1 MEGAGGATS
10 GKLAF
15 ALSGGG
21 ARAAYQTGVLCHIG
35 ERLPKLR
42 IPLLTGVS
50 AGGINVGFLAS
61 YRGDFRQATRAL
73 KRRWLSLTTEEVLR
87 TDPGS
92 ILKVGLRLGGSIF
105 SGGVGFSPRF
115 RSLADT
121 APLRDFIG
129 RNLAVGAIRERIEAG
144 HVEAVGLTAMSY
156 QTGRAVLFMQGESN
170 ARPRPASA
178 HYRLVRTDISV
189 DHILASASIPLFF
202 PAVKLG
208 QQYYGDGSFRSA
220 APLAP
225 AVHMGANR
233 IFTISARYRRSEL
246 EARRPDTTGYPS
258 PARVLGLLLNSVFL
272 DTLDWDAAALRRI
285 NHLIERLPPETAE
298 RQGLRHV
305 GLLILRPSRDIG
317 KLAREFEIELPPSLR
332 FLVRGLGAPKAKNA
346 DFLSYLL
353 FESEYIR
360 ALVELGEADAEA
372 NWDRIEAFLT
382 RSRRDAAEAEPAA
395 T

>member
-1 MEGAGGATS
+1 MTEGPGNGGGGRAE

-35 ERLPKLR
+35 ERLPGLR

-50 AGGINVGFLAS
+50 AGAINVGFLAS
-61 YRGDFRQATRAL
+61 YRGDLGQATRAL

-87 TDPGS
+87 TNPAS
-92 ILKVGLRLGGSIF
+92 FLKIGLRLGGSLL
-105 SGGVGFSPRF
+105 GGGIGVTQQF
-115 RSLADT
+115 RSLVDT
-121 APLRDFIG
+121 TPLREFIERTLVMGAIG
-129 RNLAVGAIRERIEAG
+129 RRIEAG
-144 HVEAVGLTAMSY
+144 YLEAVGLTAMSY
-156 QTGRAVLFMQGESN
+156 QTGRAVLFVQGESA
-170 ARPRPASA
+170 ARPRPASS

-189 DHILASASIPLFF
+189 DHILASASIPLVF

-225 AVHMGANR
+225 AIHMGADR

-246 EARRPDTTGYPS
+246 EARRPDTTGYPP

-285 NHLIERLPPETAE
+285 NHLIESLPPEMAE

-305 GLLILRPSRDIG
+305 DLLILRPSRDIG
-317 KLAREFEIELPPSLR
+317 RLARDFEIELPPSLR
-332 FLVRGLGAPKAKNA
+332 FLVRGLGTPGVRNA

-360 ALVELGEADAEA
+360 ALVQLGEADAEA
-372 NWDRIEAFLT
+372 NWDRIAAFLT
-382 RSRRDAAEAEPAA
+382 
-395 T
+395 

>member
-1 MEGAGGATS
+1 MTEGPGGDAGGAVE

-35 ERLPKLR
+35 ERLPRLR

-50 AGGINVGFLAS
+50 AGAINVGFLAS

-73 KRRWLSLTTEEVLR
+73 RRRWLSLTSEEVLR
-87 TDPGS
+87 TNPTS
-92 ILKVGLRLGGSIF
+92 LLKVGVRLGGSLLGGG
-105 SGGVGFSPRF
+105 SGLSPEF
-115 RSLADT
+115 RSLVDT
-121 APLRDFIG
+121 APLRSFIE
-129 RNLAVGAIRERIEAG
+129 RNLVMGAIGERIGAGFIEAI
-144 HVEAVGLTAMSY
+144 GLTAMSY
-156 QTGRAVLFMQGESN
+156 QTGRAVLFVQGESLS
-170 ARPRPASA
+170 RPGPSSS

-189 DHILASASIPLFF
+189 DHILASASIPLLF

-208 QQYYGDGSFRSA
+208 QQYYGDGSFRTA

-225 AVHMGANR
+225 AIHLGADR
-233 IFTISARYRRSEL
+233 IFTISARYRRSAL
-246 EARRPDTTGYPS
+246 EARQPDTTRYPP

-285 NHLIERLPPETAE
+285 NHLVDNLPPEVTE

-305 GLLILRPSRDIG
+305 DLLILRPSRDIG
-317 KLAREFEIELPPSLR
+317 RLAREFEIELPRALR
-332 FLVRGLGAPKAKNA
+332 FLVRGLGTQGIRNA

-360 ALVELGEADAEA
+360 ALVELGEADAET

-382 RSRRDAAEAEPAA
+382 
-395 T
+395 

>member
-1 MEGAGGATS
+1 MTGTPGLGEGGATQ

-21 ARAAYQTGVLCHIG
+21 ARAAYQTGVLSHIG
-35 ERLPKLR
+35 ERLPRLR
-42 IPLLTGVS
+42 VPYLTGVS
-50 AGGINVGFLAS
+50 AGAINVGFLAS
-61 YRGDFRQATRAL
+61 YRGDLREATRAL
-73 KRRWLSLTTEEVLR
+73 KRRWLSLTSEEVLR

-92 ILKVGLRLGGSIF
+92 LLKVGLRVGGSLLG
-105 SGGVGFSPRF
+105 GGVGFSPRF
-115 RSLADT
+115 RSLVDT
-121 APLRDFIG
+121 APLREFIA
-129 RNLAVGAIRERIEAG
+129 RNIAVGAIGERIEAG
-144 HVEAVGLTAMSY
+144 FIEAVGLTAMSY
-156 QTGRAVLFMQGESN
+156 QTGRAVLFVQGESG
-170 ARPRPASA
+170 ARPRRASA
-178 HYRLVRTDISV
+178 HYRLVRTKISV
-189 DHILASASIPLFF
+189 DHVLASASIPLVF

-225 AVHMGANR
+225 AIHMGASR

-246 EARRPDTTGYPS
+246 EARQPDTTGYPP

-285 NHLIERLPPETAE
+285 NHLIDRLPPDASE
-298 RQGLRHV
+298 RQSLRRI

-332 FLVRGLGAPKAKNA
+332 FLVRGLGTQGAKNA

-382 RSRRDAAEAEPAA
+382 
-395 T
+395 

>member
-1 MEGAGGATS
+1 MTGGPGGGRAGAAER
-10 GKLAF
+10 KLAF

-35 ERLPKLR
+35 ARLPNLR

-50 AGGINVGFLAS
+50 AGAINVGFLAS
-61 YRGDFRQATRAL
+61 YRGDLGQATRAL

-87 TDPGS
+87 TNPTS
-92 ILKVGLRLGGSIF
+92 LLKVGVRLGGSLL
-105 SGGVGFSPRF
+105 GGGIGVTQQF
-115 RSLADT
+115 RSLVDT
-121 APLRDFIG
+121 APLREFIE
-129 RNLAVGAIRERIEAG
+129 RNLIVGAIGKRIEAG
-144 HVEAVGLTAMSY
+144 YLDAVGLTAMSY
-156 QTGRAVLFMQGESN
+156 QTGRAVLFVQGESSV
-170 ARPRPASA
+170 RPRPASA
-178 HYRLVRTDISV
+178 HYRLVRTHISV
-189 DHILASASIPLFF
+189 DHILASASIPLVF

-225 AVHMGANR
+225 AIHMGADR

-246 EARRPDTTGYPS
+246 EARRPDTTGYPP

-285 NHLIERLPPETAE
+285 NHLIESLPPEMAE

-305 GLLILRPSRDIG
+305 DLLILRPSRDIG
-317 KLAREFEIELPPSLR
+317 RLARDFEIELPPSLR
-332 FLVRGLGAPKAKNA
+332 FLVRGLGTPGVRNA

-360 ALVELGEADAEA
+360 ALVQLGEADAEA

-382 RSRRDAAEAEPAA
+382 
-395 T
+395 

>member
-1 MEGAGGATS
+1 MTGEAGVGASGAAR

-21 ARAAYQTGVLCHIG
+21 ARAAYQTGVLSYIG
-35 ERLPKLR
+35 GRLPGLR

-50 AGGINVGFLAS
+50 AGAINVGFLAS
-61 YRGDFRQATRAL
+61 YDGDLRRATRAL

-87 TDPGS
+87 TNPTSFLRAG
-92 ILKVGLRLGGSIF
+92 IRLGGSLL
-105 SGGVGFSPRF
+105 GGGTAVSPRF
-115 RSLADT
+115 QSLVDT
-121 APLRDFIG
+121 SPLREFIE
-129 RNLAVGAIRERIEAG
+129 RDVGLGTIGNRIEAG
-144 HVEAVGLTAMSY
+144 HLEAVGLTAMSY
-156 QTGRAVLFMQGESN
+156 QTGRAVLFIQGEPQS
-170 ARPRPASA
+170 APRPASS
-178 HYRLVRTDISV
+178 HYRLVRTTISV
-189 DHILASASIPLFF
+189 DHVLASASIPLVF

-208 QQYYGDGSFRSA
+208 QQYYGDGSFRTA

-225 AVHMGANR
+225 AIHMGADR

-246 EARRPDTTGYPS
+246 EARAPDTTRYPP

-285 NHLIERLPPETAE
+285 NLLVDNLPPGVSE

-305 GLLILRPSRDIG
+305 DLLILRPSRDIG
-317 KLAREFEIELPPSLR
+317 RLARDFEIELPPVLR
-332 FLVRGLGAPKAKNA
+332 FLLRGLGTPDIKTA
-346 DFLSYLL
+346 DFVSYLL

-360 ALVELGEADAEA
+360 ALVELGAADAET

-382 RSRRDAAEAEPAA
+382 
-395 T
+395 